1 MKRLCCLTCV
11 ILVMSFGSLALA
23 DDAVSAIKTKK
34 LLVVTVTEGFRH
46 GPAIDAAEKVLPEL
60 AAKSNGEFAFEFLKE
75 PGPRPNPGQ
84 PPKREPKLTEE
95 QWAEKQSSYEIGSA
109 KAKAELPVWQAK
121 VKELF
126 RDKFSETG
134 LSQYDGVIF
143 CNTTGELP
151 LPDGR
156 AFVNWIGQGKAFV
169 GMHAATDTLKG
180 MPPYFE
186 MINGSFAGHPWGA
199 GGTYNFV
206 NHEPTHPIVSMF
218 EPEFQWKDEI
228 YQYDNFNPAS
238 VHVLISLDMAKSK
251 PQFPYHVPVSWVR
264 NVGAGRLFYTSL
276 GHNPETWKS
285 EIYQKHIVAGIR
297 WSLKMAEAPA
307 NPNPAVSA
315 EQALRSLAIAVGP
328 LLNKDVAELTNK
340 SLAKAKASPDW
351 AMKIAAEADTYRKLP
366 DGKGSN
372 ADQPNDSESEKMKL
386 LKKLVLEIEK

>member
-1 MKRLCCLTCV
+1 
-11 ILVMSFGSLALA
+11 
-23 DDAVSAIKTKK
+23 
-34 LLVVTVTEGFRH
+34 
-46 GPAIDAAEKVLPEL
+46 
-60 AAKSNGEFAFEFLKE
+60 
-75 PGPRPNPGQ
+75 
-84 PPKREPKLTEE
+84 
-95 QWAEKQSSYEIGSA
+95 
-109 KAKAELPVWQAK
+109 
-121 VKELF
+121 
-126 RDKFSETG
+126 
-134 LSQYDGVIF
+134 
-143 CNTTGELP
+143 
-151 LPDGR
+151 
-156 AFVNWIGQGKAFV
+156 
-169 GMHAATDTLKG
+169 
-180 MPPYFE
+180 
-186 MINGSFAGHPWGA
+186 
-199 GGTYNFV
+199 V

-307 NPNPAVSA
+307 NPNSAVSA
-315 EQALRSLAIAVGP
+315 EQALRSLAVAAGP